1 MNSNRRSFLL
11 QAGAGLAL
19 SSATSGIAIAAG
31 GGHPTHD
38 AKGAL
43 AALMAGNAR
52 FVADKATCPPL
63 TARRLEIA
71 QGQNPFAI
79 ILSCAD
85 SRVPVETLFDQ
96 QPGNIF
102 GVRVAGNFVEP
113 AGLGS
118 FEYAVAALNVPLIL
132 VLGHSKCGAVEA
144 TLAYLEKGTKQPG
157 NIQYLVDTIAPG
169 VKGSSDLASAVA
181 ANVRANVANTKKQS
195 SIVENAITAGKVMIA
210 GGVYDLDS
218 GKVTLLS

>member
-1 MNSNRRSFLL
+1 MNYDRRAFLL

-19 SSATSGIAIAAG
+19 SSAASGIAVAAG
-31 GGHPTHD
+31 GAPPHD

-52 FVADKATCPPL
+52 FVGDKATCPPL
-63 TARRLEIA
+63 TARRLEVA

-85 SRVPVETLFDQ
+85 SRVPVETIFDQ
-96 QPGNIF
+96 VPGNIF
-102 GVRVAGNFVEP
+102 GVRVAGNFIER

-118 FEYAVAALNVPLIL
+118 FEYAVAVLNVPLIL

-144 TLAYLEKGTKQPG
+144 TLAFLKNGSKQPG
-157 NIQYLVDTIAPG
+157 NIQYLVDSIAPG
-169 VKGSSDLASAVA
+169 VKGSTDLASAIA
-181 ANVRANVANTKKQS
+181 DNVRANVAGTKKQS
-195 SIVENAITAGKVMIA
+195 SIVENAVTAGKAMIV